1 MVKFFKEGKEM
12 RFFKPKF
19 RKQNNDGNRVGY
31 PSYWAQA
38 QFPSLTQRGLTI
50 VDQNV
55 DFSLPNFDHS

>member
-1 MVKFFKEGKEM
+1 MVKFFKEEKEM

-19 RKQNNDGNRVGY
+19 RKRNNDGNRVGY

-38 QFPSLTQRGLTI
+38 QISSLTQRGLTI

-55 DFSLPNFDHS
+55 DFG